1 MKLPVLFLLAT
12 LTLTAAAQQDD
23 AKGGPPP
30 VGENK
35 DIHAYIRQGWQVLS
49 RSMNDCKTLGD
60 TKLQTQPI
68 LYLPAEIT
76 TPEEVTILR
85 KKCGIQIAPLPKKI
99 DRAGDLR
106 PDELTRQGLL
116 YLPNPYVV
124 PGGRFNEMY
133 GWDSYFI
140 ILGLVRDQQVDLARG
155 MVENFFYEIEH
166 YGSVLNANRT
176 YYLTRSQ
183 PPLLT
188 SMILAVYDANNGQG
202 PSGVRWLQR
211 GYDNAQRDW
220 RIWNTEPHLAGNTGL
235 SRYYDYGDGPV
246 PEMGDDPSY
255 YNQVASY
262 LLTHPDPDH
271 YLITD
276 APNSGSAKTGASAKT
291 AGPELTA
298 KSCPPA
304 DQAGTEK
311 PCAPEKK
318 VHLSAD
324 YYKGD
329 RAMRESGYDISYR
342 FGPFSGST
350 HHYAP
355 VCLNSL
361 LYKAENDLARMAA
374 VLGRPAEVKQWK
386 DRAALRKSRM
396 TRYLWNARSGM
407 FYDYNFQRARQSTYN
422 FAASFYPLWAGA
434 ATREQARLQLP
445 KLPLLERPGGIATSD
460 RITGVQWD
468 MPYGWAP
475 VQYFVEEGL
484 RKYGFKTEA
493 NRVASHWNSMVE
505 ENYLRDGTIREKY
518 NVVDRTTTANVSAGY
533 KANVVGFGWTN
544 GVYLEFQAAQGK

>member
-1 MKLPVLFLLAT
+1 MKLPVLLLLAI
-12 LTLTAAAQQDD
+12 LTLSSSAQQDD

-30 VGENK
+30 TGENK
-35 DIHAYIRQGWQVLS
+35 DIHTYIRQGWQVLS

-76 TPEEVTILR
+76 TPEEVTILQ
-85 KKCGIQIAPLPKKI
+85 KKCGIEVAPLPKKI

-106 PDELTRQGLL
+106 PGDLTRQGLL

-211 GYDNAQRDW
+211 GYDNARRDW
-220 RIWNTEPHLAGNTGL
+220 QIWNTELHLAGNTGL

-262 LLTHPDPDH
+262 LLNHPDPDH

-276 APNSGSAKTGASAKT
+276 SPNPSASAKT

-298 KSCPPA
+298 KPCPPA
-304 DQAGTEK
+304 DQAAEEK
-311 PCAPEKK
+311 PCGPQRK

-361 LYKAENDLARMAA
+361 LYKTENDLARMAA
-374 VLGRPAEVKQWK
+374 VLGRPAEAKQWK

-407 FYDYNFQRARQSTYN
+407 FYDYNFQRGRQSSYH
-422 FAASFYPLWAGA
+422 FAASFYPLWAGL
-434 ATREQARLQLP
+434 ATREQARRQLR

-493 NRVASHWNSMVE
+493 NRVAFHWNSMVE

>member
-1 MKLPVLFLLAT
+1 MKLTILILIAA
-12 LTLTAAAQQDD
+12 LTLPASAQQDD
-23 AKGGPPP
+23 AKGGAPPT
-30 VGENK
+30 GDSK
-35 DIHAYIRQGWQVLS
+35 DIHTYIHQGWDVLS

-60 TKLQTQPI
+60 SKLQTQPI
-68 LYLPAEIT
+68 LFLPAEIS
-76 TPEEVTILR
+76 TPEDVTALQ
-85 KKCGIQIAPLPKKI
+85 KKCGIQVAPLPKKI
-99 DRAGDLR
+99 EHAGDLR
-106 PDELTRQGLL
+106 PGELPRQGLL

-140 ILGLVRDQQVDLARG
+140 ILGLVRDSRVDAARG

-188 SMILAVYDANNGQG
+188 SMILSVYDANNGQG
-202 PSGVRWLQR
+202 PSGAAWLRR
-211 GYDNAQRDW
+211 GYENAERDW
-220 RIWNTEPHLAGNTGL
+220 QLWNTEPHLAGNTGL
-235 SRYYDYGDGPV
+235 SRYYDFGDGPV
-246 PEMGDDPSY
+246 PEMGDDPTY
-255 YNQVASY
+255 YNQVANS
-262 LLTHPDPDH
+262 LLAHGDPGH
-271 YLITD
+271 YLVSD
-276 APNSGSAKTGASAKT
+276 APSSSAMMVV
-291 AGPELTA
+291 GPELTV
-298 KSCPPA
+298 
-304 DQAGTEK
+304 K
-311 PCAPEKK
+311 PCDDSQGSAAKPCGPEKK

-329 RAMRESGYDISYR
+329 RAMRESGYDISDR

-361 LYKAENDLARMAA
+361 LYKAESDLARMAA
-374 VLGRPAEVKQWK
+374 LLGRPADVKKWK
-386 DRAALRKSRM
+386 DRAALRKDRM
-396 TRYLWNARSGM
+396 TRYMWNAGRGM
-407 FYDYNFQRARQSTYN
+407 FYDYDFQRGRQSTYN

-434 ATREQARLQLP
+434 ATPQQARMQLRR
-445 KLPLLERPGGIATSD
+445 LPLVERGGGIATSD

-493 NRVASHWNSMVE
+493 NRVAAHWNSMVE

-518 NVVDRTTTANVSAGY
+518 NVVDRTTTANVSVGY

-544 GVYLEFQAAQGK
+544 GVYLEFEAAQGK